1 VVVVVVVPPR
11 RKYSN
16 DCELFCHALPAFAP
30 PAPPACA
37 PKLVLCNCWL
47 KYNPAPA
54 PPVGIKLGAFVL
66 IVVALTAPPTL
77 RVLVVAFDEAPPT
90 AVTEEEEEPT
100 AAAGVGA

>member
-1 VVVVVVVPPR
+1 MTDPIPVVVVVVVVPPR

-16 DCELFCHALPAFAP
+16 DCELFCHALPAFDP

-54 PPVGIKLGAFVL
+54 PPVGIKLGAFVF
-66 IVVALTAPPTL
+66 I
-77 RVLVVAFDEAPPT
+77 VVAFDEAPPT
-90 AVTEEEEEPT
+90 TLAGTEEEEEEPT
-100 AAAGVGA
+100 AAPAGGGA